1 MLILAYSLALTLALL
16 LASPWWLLRM
26 LSTGRYREGL
36 AQRLGRVPTALREA
50 AAGKRVLW
58 LHAVS
63 VGEVLAATRLVA
75 DLESALEAASGP
87 GYLIAISSTT
97 RTGHALARQRFGADR
112 VFYLPLDFAFATR
125 AYLNALQPAAL
136 ILMDSELWPR
146 LLHECA
152 TRRIPI
158 LVANAR
164 ISDRTFART
173 QRIAKLWQLM
183 ARHVTL
189 FLTQSEQDTQRL
201 LTLGVTPTQLQ
212 TTGNLKYDILAPKQ
226 SRVAELI
233 KEAAAGRPIVVAGST
248 VGTTSEAGPHEE
260 GWLDAI
266 WPVVP
271 KQANGVLLVIAP
283 RHPERFHIAEDVVS
297 DFGTVKA
304 TELLTGGKGTRLSF
318 TRGEDD
324 DRPEVVILDTI
335 GDLAAVY
342 GVATVALV
350 GGSLLKRGGHNP
362 LEPAQFGVP
371 VIMGPSYE
379 NFRDIVDKMFAEQ
392 AILILEGEAQL
403 DKELKTAEGLYR
415 SEIYAMRDSLQERLI
430 DMLANPAAA
439 RALGER
445 GRQVFLSQQ
454 GATARATTA
463 ILKLVRP

>member
-16 LASPWWLLRM
+16 LASPWWLVRM

-63 VGEVLAATRLVA
+63 VGEVLAATRLVT

-87 GYLIAISSTT
+87 GYLIAISTTT
-97 RTGHALARQRFGADR
+97 RTGQALARQRFGADR

-136 ILMDSELWPR
+136 ILMESELWPR

-152 TRRIPI
+152 ARRIPI

-173 QRIAKLWQLM
+173 QRVAKLWQQM

-212 TTGNLKYDILAPKQ
+212 TTGNLKYDVSESELTPVA
-226 SRVAELI
+226 SRLGELRGASRI
-233 KEAAAGRPIVVAGST
+233 IVAGST
-248 VGTTSEAGPHEE
+248 LAGEEQLLLAAWPRIRRAGP
-260 GWLDAI
+260 DFI
-266 WPVVP
+266 M
-271 KQANGVLLVIAP
+271 VIAP
-283 RHPERFHIAEDVVS
+283 RHPERFAEVAELMHRSGAEPLLGSTLLNRQEAIAG
-297 DFGTVKA
+297 GT
-304 TELLTGGKGTRLSF
+304 LIL
-318 TRGEDD
+318 
-324 DRPEVVILDTI
+324 LDTI
-335 GDLAAVY
+335 GDLATVY
-342 GVATVALV
+342 SVATVAFI
-350 GGSLLKRGGHNP
+350 GGSLVPRGGHNP
-362 LEPAQFGVP
+362 LEAARFGKPIV
-371 VIMGPSYE
+371 MGQSFE
-379 NFRDIVDKMFAEQ
+379 NFRDIVSG
-392 AILILEGEAQL
+392 LREAGAVHIIKPDQL
-403 DKELKTAEGLYR
+403 DW
-415 SEIYAMRDSLQERLI
+415 SLI
-430 DMLANPAAA
+430 DATRYGKN
-439 RALGER
+439 R
-445 GRQVFLSQQ
+445 GKAGKRFFESQQ

-463 ILKLVRP
+463 ILNMVRP